1 MPHDAVPDSG
11 TDALP
16 HDGSPGADALWR
28 RVLVLFSLV
37 RDDPRLWVGARRAGG
52 TSRRD

>member
-1 MPHDAVPDSG
+1 MSHDAVPDSA

-28 RVLVLFSLV
+28 RVVVLLSLV
-37 RDDPRLWVGARRAGG
+37 RDDPRLRVGTRWADG